1 MMYNGTMKRIKNNK
15 NRLKIS
21 LILVIIWM
29 ITVFCFSNQPGNTSG
44 KTSSGVTTKVV
55 ETITKNKGKT
65 ENEKAEMI
73 AKIDPIIRKIAH
85 YSIYTL
91 GGIIIMNY
99 IKTYKLKEE
108 REMLISIIIGT
119 VYATTDE
126 IHQYF
131 VPGRS
136 AMITDV
142 GIDALGV
149 MTGVCIFLCILKAME
164 KLIIKEKNK
173 EINEKYS

>member
-1 MMYNGTMKRIKNNK
+1 MMYNGTMERKKNNK
-15 NRLKIS
+15 NRLRIS
-21 LILVIIWM
+21 LILVIVWM

-55 ETITKNKGKT
+55 ETIIRNKGKT

-73 AKIDPIIRKIAH
+73 AKIDPIIRKVAH

-91 GGIIIMNY
+91 GGILIMNY

-108 REMLISIIIGT
+108 RKMLISIITGT
-119 VYATTDE
+119 VYAITDE

-136 AMITDV
+136 AMVTDV

-149 MTGVCIFLCILKAME
+149 MTGVCIFLCIIKAVNE
-164 KLIIKEKNK
+164 FI
-173 EINEKYS
+173 INEKTEENK